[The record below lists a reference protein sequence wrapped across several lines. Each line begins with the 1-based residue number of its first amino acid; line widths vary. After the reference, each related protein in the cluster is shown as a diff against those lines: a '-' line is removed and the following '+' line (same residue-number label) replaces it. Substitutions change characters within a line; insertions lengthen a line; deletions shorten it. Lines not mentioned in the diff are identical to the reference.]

1 MRSRLALPPLD
12 QLSSGQRTIH
22 DEILATRGN
31 LDGPFLAWLRS
42 PGLADPAQ
50 KLGAFCRYGSSLSL
64 VESEL
69 LILLVAARY
78 RCPAE
83 QAIHEPIACQ
93 AGLAPDLVA
102 QIRRGELPVL
112 ATPRLQLLASFA
124 RELLQ
129 DDRVAQP
136 TYDQARAVFGETTLV
151 EIVGIVGY
159 YALVAYTLNAFEMM
173 VP

>member
-1 MRSRLALPPLD
+1 MRARLTLPPLE
-12 QLSSGQRTIH
+12 QLSTGQRAIH
-22 DEILATRGN
+22 EEILATRGN

-50 KLGAFCRYGSSLSL
+50 KLGAFCRYGTSLSL
-64 VESEL
+64 LESEL

-78 RCPAE
+78 QCPAE
-83 QAIHEPIACQ
+83 QAIHEPIACE
-93 AGLAPDLVA
+93 AGLKPELVA

-112 ATPRLQLLASFA
+112 STPRQQLLATFA

-129 DDRVAQP
+129 DDKVAQQ
-136 TYDQARAVFGETTLV
+136 TYDQAREVFGETALV

>member
-1 MRSRLALPPLD
+1 MRARLALPPLD
-12 QLSSGQRTIH
+12 QLEPGQRTIH

-50 KLGAFCRYGSSLSL
+50 KLGAFCRYGTSMSLL
-64 VESEL
+64 ESEL
-69 LILLVAARY
+69 IILLVAARY
-78 RCPAE
+78 QCPAE
-83 QAIHEPIACQ
+83 QSIHEPIACK
-93 AGLAPDLVA
+93 AGLKPGLIA

-112 ATPRLQLLASFA
+112 PTPRLQLLATLA
-124 RELLQ
+124 RELLHS
-129 DDRVAQP
+129 DRIPQP
-136 TYDQARAVFGETTLV
+136 TYDQAREVFGETALV

-173 VP
+173 PP